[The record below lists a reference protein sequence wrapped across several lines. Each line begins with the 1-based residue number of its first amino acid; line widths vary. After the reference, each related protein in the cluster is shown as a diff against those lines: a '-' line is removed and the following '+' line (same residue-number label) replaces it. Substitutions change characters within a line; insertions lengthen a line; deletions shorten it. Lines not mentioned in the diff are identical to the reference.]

1 MISQDE
7 KQKISQAC
15 EALYSASRS
24 IRILTHLSWKPEIRE
39 AFLAADGKELPQVDY
54 PAFDPDPTLQQLK
67 EVRKQFQFEPLIND
81 WLEKIADRIATSACM
96 LSACGTPQFLDYSK
110 QLYGAPEE
118 ELTDSENTSLALAQQ
133 FDNLFEEFK
142 DLELGAGDQDMLS
155 ADELAVQMKSA
166 SQKMFGDQ
174 APKVQVVD
182 ELSANALAGPRRIRI
197 RRGAEFSSKDVQQ
210 LIHHE
215 SHIHVATSLNGI
227 NQPDLKILAAAHPGT
242 TRTQEGL
249 AVFAEFIT
257 GSMDLD
263 RFRRLADRVIAI
275 QMAIEGADFLEVF
288 RFFWDRT
295 GEREQAFENTRRVFR
310 GGVVTGGTVFTKDIV
325 YLDGLLRVHNFLRT
339 MVNAGRADCL
349 RLLFCGKLDI
359 EDLPVLG
366 YLYEQGLCQAPKYL
380 PDWARDIRFL
390 LCYLIYSSYL
400 NKIDLTKVK
409 LHYREILDTLPEIH

>member
-1 MISQDE
+1 MDQQE
-7 KQKISQAC
+7 KQRLTDAC
-15 EALYSASRS
+15 QSLYDATRS
-24 IRILTHLSWKPEIRE
+24 IRVLTHLSWKPEVRE
-39 AFLAADGKELPQVDY
+39 RFLAKGASELPVVAY
-54 PAFDPDPTLQQLK
+54 PPFDPAPTLEKLQ
-67 EVRKQFQFEPLIND
+67 VARKKFQFEPLVND
-81 WLEKIADRIATSACM
+81 WLEKIADRVATSACL
-96 LSACGTPQFLDYSK
+96 LSACGTPQFLHYSM
-110 QLYGAPEE
+110 QLYGAPAD
-118 ELTDSENTSLALAQQ
+118 ELTDSENTSLGLAQQ
-133 FDNLFEEFK
+133 FDSLFQEFRQ
-142 DLELGAGDQDMLS
+142 LELGAIHTQAVS
-155 ADELAVQMKSA
+155 ADELALEMKKAVQ
-166 SQKMFGDQ
+166 QMFGDR
-174 APKVQVVD
+174 APTIQLVD

-197 RRGAEFSSKDVQQ
+197 RRGAQFSHNDIQQ

-227 NQPDLKILAAAHPGT
+227 GQTQLKILAASHPGT

-275 QMAIEGADFLEVF
+275 QMAIDGADFIEVYQ
-288 RFFWDRT
+288 FFWDRT
-295 GEREQAFENTRRVFR
+295 GEQEQAFENARRVFR
-310 GGVVTGGTVFTKDIV
+310 GGLIQGGVPFTKDIV

-366 YLYEQGLCQAPKYL
+366 YLYEQGMCQAPRYL

-409 LHYREILDTLPEIH
+409 LHYRTILDSLPEIQ